1 MSEFFDP
8 ETSQL
13 WQEYLEAERT
23 QRRQTIMLILDRF
36 IDRLL
41 IQQPEAWHAWAF
53 EIARQ
58 TADEG
63 QGTPVRFPLFRR
75 VLLPVLVQG
84 VRAGQPGCARWLA
97 HFGLFL
103 HGIQSQGIKTGL
115 PEELTTSVGLLRE
128 ALRVDSGDTIAR
140 QKLVEKHAKYL
151 SYTIHEIPAG
161 VLYGEGGTT
170 IARCDELL
178 TLLGEFISQVDL
190 LRERDKYEKLIEDCA
205 FHFQSYR
212 AYLLAHA
219 PGDSYEAYLENRQP

>member
-1 MSEFFDP
+1 MSKFFDP

-23 QRRQTIMLILDRF
+23 QRRQMIMLILDRF

-41 IQQPEAWHAWAF
+41 TQQPEVWHAWAF

-115 PEELTTSVGLLRE
+115 PEELTTDVGLLRE

-140 QKLVEKHAKYL
+140 QKLVEEHARYL
-151 SYTIHEIPAG
+151 SYTLHELPAG
-161 VLYGEGGTT
+161 VLDCAT
-170 IARCDELL
+170 IAQCDELL
-178 TLLGEFISQVDL
+178 TFLGEFIIQVEL
-190 LRERDKYEKLIEDCA
+190 LGERDKYEKLIEDCA

-212 AYLLAHA
+212 AYMLANA
-219 PGDSYEAYLENRQP
+219 PGDSYEDYLENRQP